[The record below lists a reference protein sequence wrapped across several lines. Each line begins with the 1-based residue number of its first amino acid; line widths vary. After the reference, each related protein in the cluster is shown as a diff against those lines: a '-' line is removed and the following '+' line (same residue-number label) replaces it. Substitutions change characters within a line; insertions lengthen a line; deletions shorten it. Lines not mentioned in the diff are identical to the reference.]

1 MNLYDIYVCLCVHV
15 YIYIVPIA
23 FIKAYTSHI
32 SINMY
37 VNTFPKHPF
46 RNRCCQDTTQIRGVF
61 ENFFILALF
70 KI

>member
-32 SINMY
+32 SINS
-37 VNTFPKHPF
+37 VREHFSKTSF
-46 RNRCCQDTTQIRGVF
+46 Q
-61 ENFFILALF
+61 E
-70 KI
+70 